1 MIKDIN
7 KVLKDFLWGHGD
19 SSKGSAKVS
28 WKIVCKT
35 KAHSGI
41 GLKYLSVWNKALLVK
56 HIWNIAI
63 KKDTLW
69 VKWVGTVKLKEG
81 SIWVVQKEDV
91 DSPLINKVNHRSLY
105 DARVDKNGCVAAM
118 LDNGIWIWLTEWYDS
133 FPIITNI
140 TNPVLSHIGDKVTWV
155 GGDGTTKNFS
165 MKQVYE
171 IVLWKFLT
179 EMGNDLQ
186 DSLILIWFMENSDK
200 LNVREGISGNHG
212 AVASGASCG
221 GSQKE
226 SNSSPLVSS
235 TAIIS
240 MPRGQYNV
248 DVAAT
253 FGVPLT
259 TVGDLDVLTK
269 DIEVGKHK
277 ELLLGMTN
285 DKRKVVMDALVAM
298 CNSIEAE
305 NTHLRSTCPTGSIP
319 MKVFETVSTR
329 FDNTLYGYFISKRV
343 AFPIV
348 EYYVRNNWGKFGLTR
363 IMMNSKGSFFFKFK
377 TTKGLED
384 VLENGPWMIRNSPII
399 LKKWAMNTRLCKEEF
414 TRIRVWVKIYDVPL
428 QVFSEDGISIIA
440 SHIGKPIMLDSYTI
454 SMCIES
460 WGRSSFARCLI
471 EVSADDVFK
480 DTLTMGVIRS

>member
-69 VKWVGTVKLKEG
+69 VKWVG
-81 SIWVVQKEDV
+81 
-91 DSPLINKVNHRSLY
+91 PLINKVNHRSLY

-140 TNPVLSHIGDKVTWV
+140 TNPVLSHIV
-155 GGDGTTKNFS
+155 
-165 MKQVYE
+165 
-171 IVLWKFLT
+171 
-179 EMGNDLQ
+179 
-186 DSLILIWFMENSDK
+186 LIWFMENSDK
-200 LNVREGISGNHG
+200 LNVREGIAVNHG

-221 GSQKE
+221 GSQKA
-226 SNSSPLVSS
+226 SNSSPLVSY

-240 MPRGQYNV
+240 MLRGQYNV

-269 DIEVGKHK
+269 DIEAGKHK

-285 DKRKVVMDALVAM
+285 DKGKVVMDALVAM
-298 CNSIEAE
+298 CDSIEAE
-305 NTHLRSTCPTGSIP
+305 NTHLTSIAG
-319 MKVFETVSTR
+319 VSTL
-329 FDNTLYGYFISKRV
+329 DPSKPKANFRSL
-343 AFPIV
+343 P
-348 EYYVRNNWGKFGLTR
+348 
-363 IMMNSKGSFFFKFK
+363 S
-377 TTKGLED
+377 
-384 VLENGPWMIRNSPII
+384 EN
-399 LKKWAMNTRLCKEEF
+399 LC
-414 TRIRVWVKIYDVPL
+414 
-428 QVFSEDGISIIA
+428 DG
-440 SHIGKPIMLDSYTI
+440 
-454 SMCIES
+454 
-460 WGRSSFARCLI
+460 
-471 EVSADDVFK
+471 V
-480 DTLTMGVIRS
+480 